1 MSSRD
6 FIMKIGGVV
15 DPSLKK
21 AFTSSSKEMQKLSN
35 EMKDMKKQE
44 RAFKALSKTSLK
56 MENEFKTLTNTNSKL
71 KEQFESN
78 RTEYKKHQQELWATS
93 EKVKQLKKQLDQAKK
108 PTKSLIN
115 EFNKA
120 KKAEEKLKISILN
133 QKKALAEKMREM
145 KKAKDETVKY
155 SREQEKIS
163 EKVKKTRVEHEK
175 LSKEMK
181 KVREEQLKLEKY
193 KDLKQSVSDNARG
206 TFARSSIQAATIGA
220 AVKFA
225 IDDEEA
231 FADVRKTTGLAGEEA
246 KEFKKELKAATKDI
260 PKFNSEIYEIAAAA
274 GQAGINLE
282 EIPKFAADTAKVSVA
297 FDMDANTSGETLAT
311 WREAFKMNQKEVMV
325 LADQMNLL
333 GDNIKVKPAQVAA
346 LTTEIGPLG
355 KMANFTE
362 AQTAALGGTLIALGV
377 KDAGVAST
385 AMRKLYGPLASGES
399 ATKGVTSAFKKMGLD
414 AVQVS
419 KDLQK
424 DSEGTLMKVFEGLN
438 KLDKDEQLSVTKELF
453 GEEAMSSMGMLISN
467 TKFLQENFKLVGDS
481 SKYSGSVLKE
491 YNNKL
496 DTTATDLK
504 LVGKSLATS
513 AADLTQIFLPPI
525 RAGAKGIQGFAEGLS
540 KFSEE
545 WPNTTK
551 ALAFG
556 TAGFV
561 GLKLGVSGAV
571 LGIGQLAKTKDDLI
585 FLKNTAMLVK
595 EWKMWG
601 PMLGGLK
608 TGITALGAAGKFA
621 LFNPWIMGGAAAI
634 AIGFAVYKNWDAISS
649 WFKVKSSEIKDSF
662 TSSWNG
668 VKEGFGTTISY
679 IKQGA
684 GVAKEVLLSGLVPG
698 YAIYKN
704 WDKIK
709 EGFTSTFDYIG
720 DKIDWLSE
728 KWEKFNVI
736 GRAKE
741 WTKEKWDSFK
751 GGNIPAYAK
760 GGVVNKPH
768 LAIVGDAS
776 ESIIPHDGSKRSKRL
791 WFDAGRRMGMFA
803 GEGFP
808 SLAAKVKPN
817 ITAGSSP
824 KIEINAPF
832 NPVISGVNGSVED
845 ELSNLFSEYKGDL
858 KELILQVLSEHQRNE
873 RRVSFV

>member
-6 FIMKIGGVV
+6 FIMKIVGAV

-21 AFTSSSKEMQKLSN
+21 AFTSSSKELQNLSR
-35 EMKDMKKQE
+35 EMKDMKFQE
-44 RAFKALSKTSLK
+44 RHFKSLTQTSQKL
-56 MENEFKTLTNTNSKL
+56 ETQFK
-71 KEQFESN
+71 EG
-78 RTEYKKHQQELWATS
+78 RAEYKRQQAELLTTS
-93 EKVKQLKKQLDQAKK
+93 ARVNELKSALDRTKK
-108 PTKSLIN
+108 PTKAMIN
-115 EFNKA
+115 EFKKA
-120 KKAEEKLKISILN
+120 KRAEDKLKISTQN
-133 QKKALAEKMREM
+133 QRKALAETMREM
-145 KKAKDETVKY
+145 KRAKEETAKY
-155 SREQEKIS
+155 SRSQED
-163 EKVKKTRVEHEK
+163 
-175 LSKEMK
+175 LSKAMK
-181 KVREEQLKLEKY
+181 KVREEQERIKRYEGLKK
-193 KDLKQSVSDNARG
+193 SVTNDAGG
-206 TFARSSIQAATIGA
+206 TFGRASGEAFAMGV

-231 FADVRKTTGLAGEEA
+231 FADVRKATGLAGEEA

-282 EIPKFAADTAKVSVA
+282 EIPKFASDTAKVSVA
-297 FDMDANTSGETLAT
+297 FDMDADTSGKTLAT

-333 GDNIKVKPAQVAA
+333 GDSINVRPAQVAA

-355 KMANFTE
+355 KMANFAE

-385 AMRKLYGPLASGES
+385 AIRKLYGTLASGES
-399 ATKGVTSAFKKMGLD
+399 ATKGVTSSFKKMGLD

-424 DSEGTLMKVFEGLN
+424 DSEGTLMKVFEGLK
-438 KLDKDEQLSVTKELF
+438 KLDKAEQLSVTKELF
-453 GEEAMSSMGMLISN
+453 GEEAMSSMGLLINN
-467 TKFLQENFKLVGDS
+467 TEFLQENFKLVGDS
-481 SKYSGSVLKE
+481 SKYSGSVLNE

-525 RAGAKGIQGFAEGLS
+525 RAGAKGIQGFTEGLS

-556 TAGFV
+556 AAGFV

-608 TGITALGAAGKFA
+608 TGVTALGAAGKFA

-668 VKEGFGTTISY
+668 VKEGFGTTVSY

-684 GVAKEVLLSGLVPG
+684 GVAKEVLISGLVPG

-720 DKIDWLSE
+720 GKIDWLSE

-736 GRAKE
+736 GKAKE
-741 WTKEKWDSFK
+741 WTKEKWDNFK

-776 ESIIPHDGSKRSKRL
+776 ESIIPHDGSKRSKGL

-808 SLAAKVKPN
+808 SLAAKIKPN
-817 ITAGSSP
+817 IMVGSSP

-832 NPVISGVNGSVED
+832 NPVISGVNGSMKD
-845 ELSNLFSEYKGDL
+845 ELSDLFSEYKGDL